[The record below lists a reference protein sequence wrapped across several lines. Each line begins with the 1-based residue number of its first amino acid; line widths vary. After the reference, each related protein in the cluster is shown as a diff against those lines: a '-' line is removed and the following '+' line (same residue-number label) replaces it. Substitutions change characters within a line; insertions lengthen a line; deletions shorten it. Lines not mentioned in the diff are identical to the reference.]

1 MNPIRTL
8 FLQSQSFFGADTEL
22 HVQLMRYFDR
32 KQVKVHV
39 ALTNTRNEN
48 INVDPQSKIKSIS
61 DINILPTDFGGQS
74 TASLTEKIGRFAALG
89 LLVPRLRNYIKKNN
103 IQILHGTEKPRDAF
117 NAVLLGKLTGAK
129 SIVHMHVSYGEWLK
143 PSVKWAL
150 RNADGIIAV
159 SAFSQ
164 QSIINAGHPADRV
177 YSVLNALD
185 DQSGRWNPRD
195 ASDIRRELHI
205 PNTSVVLG
213 IISRLFLY
221 KGHLDLLDAL
231 ARVDQQIP
239 DYRLVI
245 VGEDDP
251 RAHPGGGSFM
261 AEIKAHAQRLGL
273 SEKLIFT
280 GFRTDI
286 PALMASFD
294 MYTMPS
300 WEEPFGM
307 VFVEAMSMEKPVVA
321 WHQAG
326 PIEIVI
332 DGETG
337 FLVPPKDIPALGHAI
352 LNLAKDGAMRRRFGV
367 AGRAR
372 VLSYFNSQRMCA
384 DVLSVYK
391 QTLAKPKR

>member
-1 MNPIRTL
+1 M
-8 FLQSQSFFGADTEL
+8 
-22 HVQLMRYFDR
+22 
-32 KQVKVHV
+32 
-39 ALTNTRNEN
+39 
-48 INVDPQSKIKSIS
+48 NVDPQSKIKSIS
-61 DINILPTDFGGQS
+61 DISILPTNFGSQPTTS
-74 TASLTEKIGRFAALG
+74 LREKASRLTSLAI
-89 LLVPRLRNYIKKNN
+89 LLPRLRNYIKKNN
-103 IQILHGTEKPRDAF
+103 IQIIHGTEKPRDAF
-117 NAVLLGKLTGAK
+117 NVALLGKLTGAK

-164 QSIINAGHPADRV
+164 QSIINIGHPADRV

-185 DQSGRWNPRD
+185 DQSGRWNPCD
-195 ASDIRRELHI
+195 GSVIRRELQI
-205 PNTSVVLG
+205 PDTTVVLG

-221 KGHLDLLDAL
+221 KGHLDLLHAL
-231 ARVDQQIP
+231 AQVDTQMP

-261 AEIKAHAQRLGL
+261 AEIKSQAQRLGL

-286 PALMASFD
+286 PALMSSFD

-337 FLVPPKDIPALGHAI
+337 FLVPPKDIPALGNAI
-352 LNLAKDGAMRRRFGV
+352 LNLAKDGSMRRRFGI
-367 AGRAR
+367 AGRTR

-384 DVLSVYK
+384 DVLSVYE
-391 QTLAKPKR
+391 QTLVKPQR